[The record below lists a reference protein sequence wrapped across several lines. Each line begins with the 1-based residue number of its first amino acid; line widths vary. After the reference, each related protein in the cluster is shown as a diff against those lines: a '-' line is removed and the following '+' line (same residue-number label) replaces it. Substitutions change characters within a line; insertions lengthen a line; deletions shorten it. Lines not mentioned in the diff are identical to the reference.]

1 MVYGRYE
8 VALKKKELVK
18 MELTV
23 ISIKLGEIELSHQL
37 AEDEIESLENT
48 LRNLFFRLLTDEI
61 SETIE
66 QIKNGIIDL
75 VHDRDEKMKINL
87 FI

>member
-61 SETIE
+61 SKTIE